1 MYVYIY
7 VKTFNFSFRSVRL
20 FCVTMPLSL
29 DIDENFD
36 DLIDF
41 ETDETST
48 IKAHR
53 NESINSTI
61 HNDSVDTLSTLLDEN
76 ALDIGSAKGNITDGS
91 GFDLG

>member
-1 MYVYIY
+1 
-7 VKTFNFSFRSVRL
+7 
-20 FCVTMPLSL
+20 MPLSL

-48 IKAHR
+48 IKTHR

-61 HNDSVDTLSTLLDEN
+61 LNNSVDTLSTLLDEN
-76 ALDIGSAKGNITDGS
+76 KLDIGSAKGNITDGS
-91 GFDLG
+91 DFDLG